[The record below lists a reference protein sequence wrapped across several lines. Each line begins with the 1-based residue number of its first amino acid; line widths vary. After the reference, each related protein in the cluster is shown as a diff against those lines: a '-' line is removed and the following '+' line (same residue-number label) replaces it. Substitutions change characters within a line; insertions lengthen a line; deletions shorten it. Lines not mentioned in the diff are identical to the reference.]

1 MYESE
6 RKGGESVA
14 NGKYDHIIHMTHHV
28 SEKHPRLDVSSYA
41 AQFSP
46 FAALT
51 GYDDLIVETARFTE
65 KRMVPDESELEILN
79 RKMLAVAARIGEQP
93 EVTLTY
99 FEPDA
104 LKDGGKYVRKK
115 ARVKSVRPEDG
126 VIVLADGS
134 LLPIEDIADIQ
145 ADFLRDASASWP
157 DEA

>member
-51 GYDDLIVETARFTE
+51 GYDAAIVETARPTDDKRELSEEQKQIISKQLYDLQNCIKTAPYITVVFFE
-65 KRMVPDESELEILN
+65 KDRRKTGGTYRTVTGTVKKMDEYSRTLEMAEGLSI
-79 RKMLAVAARIGEQP
+79 P
-93 EVTLTY
+93 
-99 FEPDA
+99 F
-104 LKDGGKYVRKK
+104 
-115 ARVKSVRPEDG
+115 
-126 VIVLADGS
+126 
-134 LLPIEDIADIQ
+134 EDI
-145 ADFLRDASASWP
+145 LSL
-157 DEA
+157 DE